1 VLVRRRCPEWLVS
14 VPQTYDDKYFED
26 VVALGKEMMGQ
37 MEEGVRAM
45 LGLSPA
51 GATEPTEEQLA
62 AFFFQQQEMYPPEV
76 FVYPDGTQLR
86 ASPWILALE
95 YCENGKEWLN
105 KFNRFI
111 RKNAPPAAPPP
122 PTEFA
127 PLGGS

>member
-1 VLVRRRCPEWLVS
+1 M
-14 VPQTYDDKYFED
+14 PQTYDDKYFED
-26 VVALGKEMMGQ
+26 VVELGKEMMGQ
-37 MEEGVRAM
+37 MEDGVRAM
-45 LGLSPA
+45 LGLSPT

-62 AFFFQQQEMYPPEV
+62 AFFFHQQEMYPPEV
-76 FVYPDGTQLR
+76 FTYPDGTQLR

-95 YCENGKEWLN
+95 YCDNGKEWLT